1 MIISDFEKSFIKS
14 ILSETELD
22 LINDFLSN
30 PNAVEAVKKVLM
42 IPMFQTGV
50 LKKNESPNFLIN
62 FLLPDINRIHDMTDE
77 EIGQATRGKTVALTL
92 LESGFSYLEALQ
104 YQGEKVEPKRIAS
117 HR

>member
-1 MIISDFEKSFIKS
+1 
-14 ILSETELD
+14 
-22 LINDFLSN
+22 
-30 PNAVEAVKKVLM
+30 
-42 IPMFQTGV
+42 
-50 LKKNESPNFLIN
+50 
-62 FLLPDINRIHDMTDE
+62 MTDE